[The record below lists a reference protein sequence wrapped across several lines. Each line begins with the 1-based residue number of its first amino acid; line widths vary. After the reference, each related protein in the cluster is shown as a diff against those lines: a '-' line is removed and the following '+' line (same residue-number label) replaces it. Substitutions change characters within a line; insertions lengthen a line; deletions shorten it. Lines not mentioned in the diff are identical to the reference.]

1 MYFIT
6 LADRTLASVGVLE
19 GEVRILSAQ
28 LTVEQIF
35 NDRKAFKE
43 TIISN
48 VQEEL
53 ELFGLQIYNAN
64 IKELQDSPGSEYF
77 SCTSLFIALRRAS
90 PPALT
95 FASATMSALFALL
108 LYIVYEVGRRSLS
121 A

>member
-1 MYFIT
+1 M
-6 LADRTLASVGVLE
+6 LE

-43 TIISN
+43 TIITN

-77 SCTSLFIALRRAS
+77 SCACPERSVWCLSVSVCLH
-90 PPALT
+90 
-95 FASATMSALFALL
+95 LL
-108 LYIVYEVGRRSLS
+108 LS
-121 A
+121 ACI

>member
-1 MYFIT
+1 M
-6 LADRTLASVGVLE
+6 
-19 GEVRILSAQ
+19 RILSAQ

-43 TIISN
+43 TIITN

-77 SCTSLFIALRRAS
+77 SCACLCAA
-90 PPALT
+90 
-95 FASATMSALFALL
+95 
-108 LYIVYEVGRRSLS
+108 VC
-121 A
+121 